1 MPAPGGPGPFRL
13 GFLTH
18 VHGRGRPA
26 GAVYREVVEL
36 FVAGEELGFDGGW
49 LAQHHFSPDY
59 GRLPSPLLLLA
70 AAAQATRRIELGTA
84 VVVLP
89 LEDPVRLA
97 EDAAVLDALSG
108 GRLQL
113 GLGTGGPSAPA
124 FGAFDRDVARR
135 RELFDAARGRLREL
149 LAGQPIAGTDGLRLH
164 PPAPTLASRFWDST
178 TSADGARAAARAGD
192 GLLLGIGPAG
202 SAQRPLADVYL
213 AAHQAAHHAVGGDPA
228 GARLAVSHGVFP
240 GPDRLAARVDLA
252 PDIARFRPWLENFGF
267 PADLD
272 DGAALDAMNVHHGP
286 VGVVIHSLATNPV
299 GPAAVSYFIAAVQ
312 GEAGAAADLDAT
324 LRRMELIATE
334 IAPALGWRPA
344 AGPVPAAPRVPD
356 PPPSPPPPG
365 PPAPAGLG
373 TSAGPGR
380 KR

>member
-1 MPAPGGPGPFRL
+1 MTVSGGPGPFRL

-18 VHGRGRPA
+18 VHGRGRPV
-26 GAVYREVVEL
+26 GAVYRELVEL

-89 LEDPVRLA
+89 LEDPIRLA

-113 GLGTGGPSAPA
+113 GLGTGGPSTPA
-124 FGAFDRDVARR
+124 FGAFGRDAARR
-135 RELFDAARGRLREL
+135 RELFAQARSRLRDL
-149 LAGQPIAGTDGLRLH
+149 LVGEQIAGTDGLRLH
-164 PPAPTLASRFWDST
+164 PSAPTLTSRFWDST

-192 GLLLGIGPAG
+192 GLLLGIGPAA
-202 SAQRPLADVYL
+202 SAQRPLADAYL
-213 AAHQAAHHAVGGDPA
+213 AAHLAVHPAVHSAPA

-240 GPDRLAARVDLA
+240 GPDRLTARVDLA
-252 PDIARFRPWLENFGF
+252 PDIARFRPYLGHFGF
-267 PADLD
+267 SPDLD

-344 AGPVPAAPRVPD
+344 PVPAPVPD
-356 PPPSPPPPG
+356 RPTPIG
-365 PPAPAGLG
+365 PERN
-373 TSAGPGR
+373 SR
-380 KR
+380 